1 MRGDG
6 ISVVGLVLER
16 DISDNVNDNDGAEGD
31 AIEIK
36 WLCLTIEK
44 SRHLYR

>member
-6 ISVVGLVLER
+6 ISVVGFVLER
-16 DISDNVNDNDGAEGD
+16 DISDNVKDNNGAEGD

-36 WLCLTIEK
+36 WLCWVVEK
-44 SRHLYR
+44 G